1 MKKIKEEFNFDEIES
16 KNNIIKRNFKT
27 RFIKFCIE
35 EKKDII
41 FWGSISSMVVGF
53 LFLMFLMFSYLVQN
67 HNLAETNKEK
77 IISVAKKI
85 NELQVKNYNEKN
97 EYLTNISN
105 LNIEL
110 PDNIKAI
117 KLTGDNGSYEILFRW
132 VTVDHIMEVTN
143 ITPPQN
149 NRTLINKN
157 SMNSNWGCQILKTDR
172 TFRDECKF

>member
-16 KNNIIKRNFKT
+16 KNKTIKASFKNK
-27 RFIKFCIE
+27 FITFLVEK
-35 EKKDII
+35 KKDII
-41 FWGSISSMVVGF
+41 FWSIVSSIIAICLYVVFG
-53 LFLMFLMFSYLVQN
+53 MFSYLVQN

-157 SMNSNWGCQILKTDR
+157 SMNSNWSCQILKTDR